1 MLNNKMEHPEYFFW
15 AAALTALFLPT
26 GAPAPARAS
35 DPELEAAAS
44 PAAPQLHPFQEM
56 TLRAKA
62 AYVYDVKAGRALFS
76 KDAATVFPLASL
88 TKLMTAALALT
99 LLPETTLIPIEKA
112 AIEQEGDSKL
122 QIGERWLLRDL
133 AAFMLLES
141 SNDAAYAIAAY
152 AGSVSLGAEDRVLGR
167 EFFVEKMNERAVLWK
182 LDATRFYNE
191 TGLDLQSGEAGAL
204 SSAKDVAH
212 LLARALRLFPSV
224 FGKTRLRELP
234 LLNGDGDARPAR
246 NTNKETDALPLLIA
260 SKTGYTDLAGGNLA
274 VAFDVGFNR
283 PLIVVV
289 LGSTIDG
296 RFSDVEKLVWAALA
310 YLTL

>member
-1 MLNNKMEHPEYFFW
+1 MEHPEYFFW

-191 TGLDLQSGEAGAL
+191 TGLDLQSG
-204 SSAKDVAH
+204 
-212 LLARALRLFPSV
+212 
-224 FGKTRLRELP
+224 
-234 LLNGDGDARPAR
+234 
-246 NTNKETDALPLLIA
+246 
-260 SKTGYTDLAGGNLA
+260 
-274 VAFDVGFNR
+274 
-283 PLIVVV
+283 
-289 LGSTIDG
+289 
-296 RFSDVEKLVWAALA
+296 
-310 YLTL
+310 